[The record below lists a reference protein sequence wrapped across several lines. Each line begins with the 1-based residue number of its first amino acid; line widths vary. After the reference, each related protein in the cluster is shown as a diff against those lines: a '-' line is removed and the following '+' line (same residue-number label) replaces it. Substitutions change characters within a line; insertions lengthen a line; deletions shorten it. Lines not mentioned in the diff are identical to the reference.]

1 MEATFTSSPPPIGSV
16 QTFLFD
22 KIFEQVSGRIFDFV
36 KNREVAG
43 DAVLLDRP
51 PRSIGSTNPGSV
63 TSAEF
68 IEPFDVTKDR
78 ILGVFTDPILE
89 FASRQIAPPF
99 VGAVG
104 PLPLGTPPPTL
115 AVAMPP
121 MWLRDP

>member
-1 MEATFTSSPPPIGSV
+1 MEATFTSSPPPIASV

-22 KIFEQVSGRIFDFV
+22 KAFGEIQTRLFDLI
-36 KNREVAG
+36 KDRDLGG
-43 DAVLLDRP
+43 DPVLTDRP
-51 PRSIGSTNPGSV
+51 PRSIGSSDPEAV
-63 TSAEF
+63 RAAIF
-68 IEPFDVTKDR
+68 IRPLDTQKDM

-104 PLPLGTPPPTL
+104 PLPLGTKPPTL
-115 AVAMPP
+115 AVLMPP